1 MKLALSYTDVINGK
15 FTLGSINLMMV
26 FQVNCPGCFIH
37 GFPLLKELQAH
48 YNNKLSCFALATVF
62 EDFHLNTEEHVR
74 LLVNTGG
81 LIGETLR
88 SQEAVHLNWDSSTLS
103 VPVLIDEFVN
113 QSELNQSEFVNRI
126 IQNMVDPNITTA
138 LEQEN
143 MRATL
148 KNYFSQLP
156 KCGKT
161 FAENLMRGTPS
172 FFLFTDSMDIL
183 VQWFGH
189 ADSSAIKNNLD
200 IFINKKMGK
209 SPFDLKHQNENIDS
223 RIIAAMERISQAFR
237 VLLWNES
244 KELSLSPIQIQILIF
259 LMFHSEA
266 KRKVSY
272 LAEEFNMTKATISDS
287 IKVLEQKKFIRKEYE
302 PHDTRSYI
310 IYLTTKGLEIAKRTA
325 SFTNQIQEPIA
336 RLLAEDK
343 ENLLISLMSIIQHL
357 NKTGVITIQRM
368 CKTCV
373 HFSPGSGKTQHFCN
387 LLNQKLLDRDLRID
401 CPEHAFIVK

>member
-1 MKLALSYTDVINGK
+1 
-15 FTLGSINLMMV
+15 
-26 FQVNCPGCFIH
+26 
-37 GFPLLKELQAH
+37 
-48 YNNKLSCFALATVF
+48 
-62 EDFHLNTEEHVR
+62 
-74 LLVNTGG
+74 
-81 LIGETLR
+81 
-88 SQEAVHLNWDSSTLS
+88 
-103 VPVLIDEFVN
+103 
-113 QSELNQSEFVNRI
+113 
-126 IQNMVDPNITTA
+126 
-138 LEQEN
+138 
-143 MRATL
+143 
-148 KNYFSQLP
+148 
-156 KCGKT
+156 
-161 FAENLMRGTPS
+161 
-172 FFLFTDSMDIL
+172 
-183 VQWFGH
+183 
-189 ADSSAIKNNLD
+189 
-200 IFINKKMGK
+200 MGK

-244 KELSLSPIQIQILIF
+244 KELSLSPTQIQILIF
-259 LMFHSEA
+259 LMFHSEE

-302 PHDTRSYI
+302 PHDTRRYI

>member
-1 MKLALSYTDVINGK
+1 
-15 FTLGSINLMMV
+15 
-26 FQVNCPGCFIH
+26 
-37 GFPLLKELQAH
+37 
-48 YNNKLSCFALATVF
+48 
-62 EDFHLNTEEHVR
+62 
-74 LLVNTGG
+74 
-81 LIGETLR
+81 
-88 SQEAVHLNWDSSTLS
+88 
-103 VPVLIDEFVN
+103 
-113 QSELNQSEFVNRI
+113 
-126 IQNMVDPNITTA
+126 
-138 LEQEN
+138 
-143 MRATL
+143 
-148 KNYFSQLP
+148 
-156 KCGKT
+156 
-161 FAENLMRGTPS
+161 
-172 FFLFTDSMDIL
+172 
-183 VQWFGH
+183 
-189 ADSSAIKNNLD
+189 
-200 IFINKKMGK
+200 MGK

-244 KELSLSPIQIQILIF
+244 KELSLSPTQIQILIF
-259 LMFHSEA
+259 LMFHSEE

-387 LLNQKLLDRDLRID
+387 LLNQKLLDTDLRID
-401 CPEHAFIVK
+401 CPEHAFLVK